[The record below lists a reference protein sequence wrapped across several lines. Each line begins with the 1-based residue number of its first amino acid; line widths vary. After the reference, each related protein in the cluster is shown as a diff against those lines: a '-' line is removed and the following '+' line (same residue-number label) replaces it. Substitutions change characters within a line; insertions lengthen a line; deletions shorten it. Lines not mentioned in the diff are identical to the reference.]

1 VTTNLQ
7 NTARPAPAPQLKL
20 HYGIRTRIRWALCS
34 AAGGFRRRPTRHELT
49 REFEELAG
57 DYAKMSGRYRALQ
70 LVLEVVNMERD
81 RLSPELRTVVAIYGG
96 PDALRSF
103 EQEEARGH
111 AFTPRPPSPDGRV
124 LCDVCALREDVH
136 EAAVTPA
143 VAQ

>member
-1 VTTNLQ
+1 VTTNLL
-7 NTARPAPAPQLKL
+7 NTPESAQTTLPEPR
-20 HYGIRTRIRWALCS
+20 YGIRTRIRWALCS
-34 AAGGFRRRPTRHELT
+34 AAGGFRRRPTRRELT
-49 REFEELAG
+49 TELSELDA
-57 DYAKMSGRYRALQ
+57 DYADLSGRYRALQ

-103 EQEEARGH
+103 EQEEASGH

-136 EAAVTPA
+136 EAAVTP
-143 VAQ
+143 